1 MFASW
6 FWGEYFHTDS
16 FNDAGNPRLLA
27 VKKRPGSAQVP
38 PDYPPKKHTAAPPG
52 HLPKKRSINPNSSP
66 KKPYTTKNE
75 APKKRAKVVP
85 EKTNML
91 PKKHARKNE
100 HLLRKNKNVLPEKT
114 ACLSEKTCPWS
125 KSTISRPKRF
135 FGAFFRVARKNNNVF
150 SERRPF
156 FRVTRKN
163 SKTFFR
169 SFSGWPEKTQKT
181 PKTFFRTVFGEFSGA
196 LFGAR
201 ENGFRM
207 FFRARMFVFSGA
219 CSFFRGAGLFFRG
232 RGPHRAD
239 AILGAGRFGQTHFRH
254 PAGRGGVSP
263 SGLGI
268 PKCLKCH
275 TEIQPIS

>member
-52 HLPKKRSINPNSSP
+52 HLPKNDSSTQIRPRKNPTQRKMKPRKNAQKWSP
-66 KKPYTTKNE
+66 KKQTCFRKNTPEKTSTSSEKTKMCS
-75 APKKRAKVVP
+75 PKKRHAF
-85 EKTNML
+85 
-91 PKKHARKNE
+91 PKKHAPGQKVRFPD
-100 HLLRKNKNVLPEKT
+100 RNVFSERFSGWPEKT
-114 ACLSEKTCPWS
+114 
-125 KSTISRPKRF
+125 
-135 FGAFFRVARKNNNVF
+135 NNVF

-254 PAGRGGVSP
+254 PAGRGG
-263 SGLGI
+263 
-268 PKCLKCH
+268 C
-275 TEIQPIS
+275 

>member
-135 FGAFFRVARKNNNVF
+135 FGAFFRVARKNQQRFFGASPVFPGDPKKLKNVF
-150 SERRPF
+150 SEF
-156 FRVTRKN
+156 FRVARKN
-163 SKTFFR
+163 TKTTQNIFSDSFR
-169 SFSGWPEKTQKT
+169 GVFGGPIWRSGKWFSDVFSGTHVC
-181 PKTFFRTVFGEFSGA
+181 FFGRV
-196 LFGAR
+196 
-201 ENGFRM
+201 
-207 FFRARMFVFSGA
+207 FVFSG
-219 CSFFRGAGLFFRG
+219 RGLVFSGPRASSG
-232 RGPHRAD
+232 RRHFGCRAFWAD
-239 AILGAGRFGQTHFRH
+239 AFSAPCR
-254 PAGRGGVSP
+254 PGG
-263 SGLGI
+263 
-268 PKCLKCH
+268 C
-275 TEIQPIS
+275 